1 MNEKPIEMT
10 KSSVEALKTEL
21 KNLVEVKLPFV
32 TDRVAKAREQG
43 DLSENSE
50 YHSAK
55 EEQELTNV
63 RIDEIQQILR
73 NVKLVA
79 ETSSLT
85 KVGFGSEVTLEDEN
99 GKKRTFALVGEY
111 ADNAHEEDTITSES
125 PIGMAILGKTKGE
138 KIKVMVPAG
147 EKVYKIVS
155 IK

>member
-10 KSSVEALKTEL
+10 KSSVEALKSEL
-21 KNLVEVKLPFV
+21 KELVEVKLPFL

-63 RIDEIQQILR
+63 RIDEIQQILK

-79 ETSSLT
+79 ETSST
-85 KVGFGSEVTLEDEN
+85 NKIGFGSEVVLEDEK
-99 GKKRTFALVGEY
+99 GKKRDFVLVGEY
-111 ADNAHEEDTITSES
+111 ADDAHEENTITSES
-125 PIGMAILGKTKGE
+125 PIGMAILGKAKGE
-138 KIKVMVPAG
+138 TVKVTVPSG
-147 EKVYKIVS
+147 EKVYKIID